1 MPPSKPRDG
10 REFVR
15 MAVDHP
21 RHPKLLDTKDV
32 PRCGWLHFCSVAYC
46 RENRTDGVVREDA
59 IIRYAAVP
67 ARLGAELV
75 RVGLW
80 HRPGHDCDRCVQPPA
95 RHVVVHDY
103 GDHNQTRDEIEK
115 LTEAGRAGAAARWGR
130 KGKQPDEPAAS
141 HADRTTSSDTNRIS
155 GSHAEAEA
163 EGESLLLTYVGRLA
177 GSHTRATDR
186 LPAELL
192 DAWRATAPDG
202 VDLVAEARSY
212 LAHYA
217 DRPATNERAAWLGWL
232 KHARPLKASKPL
244 GPCADP
250 ECHGGWLPQLPDDD
264 RPRPCPTCKPH
275 IRTA

>member
-15 MAVDHP
+15 MSVDLP
-21 RHPKLLDTKDV
+21 RSPKLLDTRDV
-32 PRCGWLHFCSVAYC
+32 PRCGWLFTAAVMYS
-46 RENRTDGVVREDA
+46 REQRTDGVIRPDGVA
-59 IIRYAAVP
+59 RYAGVP
-67 ARLGAELV
+67 TRLVRELV
-75 RVGLW
+75 RVGMF
-80 HRPGHDCDRCVQPPA
+80 HDPGHACDRCVQPPA
-95 RHVVVHDY
+95 GHVVVHDY
-103 GDHNQTRDEIEK
+103 GDHNQTRDEIEQ
-115 LTEAGRAGAAARWGR
+115 LSEAGKAGAAARWSKGR
-130 KGKQPDEPAAS
+130 RGQKPD
-141 HADRTTSSDTNRIS
+141 ADRTTDTDADRTSESHS
-155 GSHAEAEA
+155 GTSAEAEA

-250 ECHGGWLPQLPDDD
+250 ECHGGWLPQLPEDD

>member
-15 MAVDHP
+15 MSVDLP
-21 RHPKLLDTKDV
+21 RSPKLLDTRDV
-32 PRCGWLHFCSVAYC
+32 PRCGWLFTAAVMYS
-46 RENRTDGVVREDA
+46 REQRTDGVIRPDGVA
-59 IIRYAAVP
+59 RYAGVP
-67 ARLGAELV
+67 TRLVRELV
-75 RVGLW
+75 RVGMF
-80 HRPGHDCDRCVQPPA
+80 HDPGHDCDRCVQPPA
-95 RHVVVHDY
+95 GHVVVHDY
-103 GDHNQTRDEIEK
+103 GDHNQTRDEIEQ
-115 LTEAGRAGAAARWGR
+115 LSEAGKAGAAARWSKGR
-130 KGKQPDEPAAS
+130 RGQKPD
-141 HADRTTSSDTNRIS
+141 ADRTTDTDADRTSDSHS
-155 GSHAEAEA
+155 GTSAEAEA

-232 KHARPLKASKPL
+232 KNARPLKASKPL
-244 GPCADP
+244 GPCAAP
-250 ECHGGWLPQLPDDD
+250 ECHGGWLPPLPAAD
-264 RPRPCPTCKPH
+264 RPRP
-275 IRTA
+275 

>member
-15 MAVDHP
+15 MSVDLP
-21 RHPKLLDTKDV
+21 RSPKLLDTRDV
-32 PRCGWLHFCSVAYC
+32 PRCGWLFTAAVMYS
-46 RENRTDGVVREDA
+46 REQRTDGVIRPDGVA
-59 IIRYAAVP
+59 RYAGVP
-67 ARLGAELV
+67 TRLVRELV
-75 RVGLW
+75 RVGMF
-80 HRPGHDCDRCVQPPA
+80 HDPGHDCDRCVQPPA
-95 RHVVVHDY
+95 GHVVVHDY
-103 GDHNQTRDEIEK
+103 GDHNQTRDEIEQ
-115 LTEAGRAGAAARWGR
+115 LSEAGKAGAAARWSKGR
-130 KGKQPDEPAAS
+130 RGQKPD
-141 HADRTTSSDTNRIS
+141 ADRTTDTDADRTSDSHS
-155 GSHAEAEA
+155 GTSAEAEA